1 MKILLIRYHDKG
13 NINTRLPESLNKIQG
28 VLPPLGI
35 AYIASVLEKAGYE
48 VKILDAVALN
58 LTTQEVCLKI
68 NEEAPDIVGIT
79 AMTSSIRGALE
90 AAKLAK
96 DSGATTVIGGPH
108 LAIYPEE
115 TLSYHFVDYGIIGEG
130 EYPMLELVRAIES
143 RQPTQNIKG
152 LVYKEDGKVRINEA
166 YIVPDLDTIPFP
178 ARHLLPMGKYSSII
192 GLHPVTTM
200 ISTRGCPYHC
210 GFCFK
215 GPSDKKYRIR
225 NAQNVVDEMELVV
238 KEYGVREIM
247 FYDDVLTL
255 KRDLIINICNEI
267 LKRRLKI
274 KWESPV
280 RVDNVDFELLR
291 LMREAG
297 CMRLRYGVESGDPDI
312 LKLMKKGITLSMVR
326 DAFKWTKK
334 AGIETFAYFMI
345 AYIHETPQTI
355 KKTIS
360 LAKNLNPDLVMFTV
374 TTPYPETHLYDL
386 AKREGFIN
394 GNYWKEFTL
403 GLRDDRLPYFI
414 PDAEK
419 WVRKAYRSFY
429 FRPNYI
435 VKRLFKIRTWN
446 DVKKYVQAAKG
457 LLSFR
462 MKDNLL

>member
-1 MKILLIRYHDKG
+1 MKVLLIRYHDRG
-13 NINTRLPESLNKIQG
+13 DINTRLPESLNKVQG

-48 VKILDAVALN
+48 VKILDVTALN

-68 NEEAPDIVGIT
+68 KDEAPEIVGIT
-79 AMTSSIRGALE
+79 AMTSSIRGTLE

-96 DSGATTVIGGPH
+96 DFGAITVIGGPH
-108 LAIYPEE
+108 MAIYPEE
-115 TLSYHFVDYGIIGEG
+115 TLSYDFVDYGIIGEG
-130 EYPMLELVRAIES
+130 EYPMLELVEAIEG
-143 RQPTQNIKG
+143 RQPIQNIKG

-166 YIVPDLDTIPFP
+166 YIVTDLDKIPFP

-215 GPSDKKYRIR
+215 GPSDKKYRTR
-225 NAQNVVDEMELVV
+225 SAQNVVDEMELVV

-247 FYDDVLTL
+247 FYDDILTL
-255 KRDLIINICNEI
+255 KREHIINICNEI
-267 LKRRLKI
+267 LKRGLKI
-274 KWESPV
+274 KWESPA

-291 LMREAG
+291 LMRKAG
-297 CMRLRYGVESGDPDI
+297 CMRLRYGVESGEPDI
-312 LKLMKKGITLSMVR
+312 LKLMKKGITLGMVR
-326 DAFKWTKK
+326 DALNWTKK
-334 AGIETFAYFMI
+334 AGIETFVYFMVG
-345 AYIHETPQTI
+345 YIHETPQTI

-360 LAKNLNPDLVMFTV
+360 LAKNLNPNLIMFTV
-374 TTPYPETHLYDL
+374 TTPYPGTHLYET
-386 AKREGFIN
+386 AQREGLID
-394 GNYWKEFTL
+394 GDYWKQFTL
-403 GLRDDRLPYFI
+403 GLRDDRLPYFV

-435 VKRLFKIRTWN
+435 VKRLFKIRSWD
-446 DVKKYVQAAKG
+446 DVKKHIQAAKG

-462 MKDNLL
+462 MK